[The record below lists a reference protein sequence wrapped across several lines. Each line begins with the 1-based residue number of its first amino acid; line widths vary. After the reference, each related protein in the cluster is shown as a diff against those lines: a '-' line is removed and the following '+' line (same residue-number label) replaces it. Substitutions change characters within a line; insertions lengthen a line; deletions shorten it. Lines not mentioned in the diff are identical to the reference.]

1 MATVNLR
8 NVFKVYGETVLA
20 VKDFNLAIKDKEFVV
35 FVGPSGCGK
44 TTTLRMI
51 AGLEDITKGEISID
65 GTIVNDIPPK
75 DREIAMV
82 FQNYALYPHMSVY
95 QNMAFGLKLRK
106 YSKEEIAKRV
116 QEASSILEIQD
127 LLERKPTALSGGQMQ
142 RVALGRAI
150 VRNAKVYLLDEPLSN
165 LDAKLRVEMRAELN
179 RLHTRLQSTMI
190 YVTHDQVEAM
200 TLGDRI
206 VIMNK
211 GEIQQVDSPIRI
223 YDFPV
228 NKFVASFI
236 GTPPMNF
243 LDGKLSDEGGRVFF
257 VLKENEGKVKIPE
270 KFHSLIK
277 ENIGKEV
284 YFGIRPELVT
294 DKTLLTGDKKKA
306 NEDTELK
313 GKVDVVERLGNE
325 ILVFLNF
332 GKQTLIFKEEAHYKA
347 EMLATVE
354 VGMDLD
360 KIHIFDKD
368 TQKNLTFEALI

>member
-20 VKDFNLAIKDKEFVV
+20 VKDFNLDIHDREFVV

-44 TTTLRMI
+44 TTTLRMV
-51 AGLEDITKGEISID
+51 AGLEEITKGEIAID

-106 YSKEEIAKRV
+106 YAKEEIDKRV
-116 QEASSILEIQD
+116 REAANILGIES

-206 VIMNK
+206 VIMFE
-211 GEIQQVDSPIRI
+211 GEIQQVDTPIRI
-223 YDFPV
+223 YDFPI
-228 NKFVASFI
+228 NKFVAGFI
-236 GTPPMNF
+236 GMPPMNF
-243 LDGKLSDEGGRVFF
+243 LDGTLQEQDGSVFF
-257 VLKENEGKVKIPE
+257 LLKENEGKIKIPE
-270 KFHSLIK
+270 KYHRFIK
-277 ENIGKEV
+277 KNLGKEV
-284 YFGIRPELVT
+284 FFGMRPELIT
-294 DKTLLTGDKKKA
+294 DIDLHSEKSKKE
-306 NEDTELK
+306 NSENELK
-313 GKVDVVERLGNE
+313 GKVDVVERLGNVPVKK
-325 ILVFLNF
+325 ILEL
-332 GKQTLIFKEEAHYKA
+332 
-347 EMLATVE
+347 E
-354 VGMDLD
+354 VG
-360 KIHIFDKD
+360 F
-368 TQKNLTFEALI
+368 